1 MDTRCTDRGAASD
14 PVFRATAVACI
25 VAGVAGVAGALW
37 QFVPLRVP
45 DGAIYWLFT
54 LLGAALL
61 LWPPL
66 THLVGGVLMLRRGS
80 AGAAVVTAFVSG
92 WATLSLLALNVG
104 VLLHPYLLAQAG
116 ATAVLTGLIV
126 WAVAR
131 RRRGR
136 PTRSGPGPETLPA
149 PGGRP

>member
-1 MDTRCTDRGAASD
+1 M
-14 PVFRATAVACI
+14 
-25 VAGVAGVAGALW
+25 AGVAGALW

-80 AGAAVVTAFVSG
+80 AGAAVVTAFLYLRSG
-92 WATLSLLALNVG
+92 SPGTEVIAAPTEG
-104 VLLHPYLLAQAG
+104 G
-116 ATAVLTGLIV
+116 AVLGL
-126 WAVAR
+126 
-131 RRRGR
+131 
-136 PTRSGPGPETLPA
+136 
-149 PGGRP
+149 GGRW